1 MECRRI
7 LCSSVFVAVGVALI
21 VGLGAESSARQAPRV
36 PPPSSGLPG
45 KDVRFVPSPDRAVAK
60 MLDMAK
66 VTSTDVVMDLGSGDG
81 RTVIAAAR
89 RGARGI
95 GVELTPSLV
104 AFSRQAAID
113 AGVADLTEFI
123 EGDLFD
129 ADLSRATVVT
139 LFLLD
144 EINLQLRPRL
154 LRLKPGTRI
163 LTNTFTMGDW
173 VADDIAAVGDCVVWC
188 TPMMWVVPADAS
200 GRWTFDGGA
209 LTVRQEF
216 QMVSGT
222 LTTPNGSAPMANGRL
237 RGEDLTFSAGGRA
250 YAVRVRANVMEGLV
264 TAVGASTSWHAERS
278 GR

>member
-1 MECRRI
+1 
-7 LCSSVFVAVGVALI
+7 
-21 VGLGAESSARQAPRV
+21 
-36 PPPSSGLPG
+36 
-45 KDVRFVPSPDRAVAK
+45 
-60 MLDMAK
+60 MLDMAN
-66 VTSTDVVMDLGSGDG
+66 VASSDVVMDLGSGDG

-104 AFSRQAAID
+104 AFSRQAAAE
-113 AGVADLTEFI
+113 AGVAERTEFI

-129 ADLSRATVVT
+129 ADLSRATVIT

-144 EINLQLRPRL
+144 EINVKLRPRL

-163 LTNTFTMGDW
+163 VTNTFTMGDW

-200 GRWTFDGGA
+200 GRWSFDGGT
-209 LTVRQEF
+209 LTLRQAF

-222 LTTPNGSAPMANGRL
+222 LTTPRGSVAIANGRL
-237 RGEDLTFSAGGRA
+237 RGEELKFSAGGKA
-250 YAVRVRANVMEGLV
+250 YVVRVQADSMDGTV
-264 TAVGASTSWHAERS
+264 TSGGVSNAWHADRS